1 MCAVLAA
8 SPADLDNLA
17 PLPAEGV
24 RQVLHWYDFA
34 CPFCYVGQQRNTIL
48 ERLGFDVIEL
58 PFQGHPDTPAEGRA
72 IGRRSSPMVAFI
84 EQEARSAGLSLNWP
98 RHMPNTRMALAAAE
112 WTRRHAPSSF
122 RALQKAL
129 YTAHFVLGE
138 DLGDAELIDRYAK
151 SCGVDLTAL
160 HAALA
165 DGSAEHAVAQAEAL
179 GHEHGVQGTPAWLL
193 PQGLINGLRPAAEF
207 ERLARDVAIKE
218 VGVT

>member
-1 MCAVLAA
+1 LAV
-8 SPADLDNLA
+8 
-17 PLPAEGV
+17 
-24 RQVLHWYDFA
+24 
-34 CPFCYVGQQRNTIL
+34 
-48 ERLGFDVIEL
+48 
-58 PFQGHPDTPAEGRA
+58 
-72 IGRRSSPMVAFI
+72 
-84 EQEARSAGLSLNWP
+84 
-98 RHMPNTRMALAAAE
+98 AE
-112 WTRRHAPSSF
+112 WTRTHDAHAFSQLHKQLF
-122 RALQKAL
+122 D
-129 YTAHFVLGE
+129 AHFVLGE